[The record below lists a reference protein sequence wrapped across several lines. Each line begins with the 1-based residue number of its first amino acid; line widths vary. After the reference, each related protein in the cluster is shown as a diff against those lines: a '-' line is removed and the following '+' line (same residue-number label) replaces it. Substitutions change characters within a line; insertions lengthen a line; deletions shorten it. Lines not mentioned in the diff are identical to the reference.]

1 MPSLRGG
8 APKPCQKDIDIAH
21 WGRAEHAPVRA
32 AANRAAIPEMIMFA
46 TQNAQRSDC
55 LQNLRQRLRSFVFGT
70 GFEVDAQN
78 LAHHLAER
86 LVLLGPVS
94 TEQDIPAMARIPWS
108 VFVSRYLGVEDLR
121 SDTIE
126 SAQSNL
132 RAMTPEQTTEVEP
145 LLQDIIELIN
155 EACTHYA
162 EVESRSFG

>member
-1 MPSLRGG
+1 L
-8 APKPCQKDIDIAH
+8 AAHIAH
-21 WGRAEHAPVRA
+21 WSRAEHAPVRA
-32 AANRAAIPEMIMFA
+32 ATILEMIMFA
-46 TQNAQRSDC
+46 TQNAQRSDR
-55 LQNLRQRLRSFVFGT
+55 LQDLRQRLRSFVFGT

-121 SDTIE
+121 SDMIK
-126 SAQSNL
+126 SAQANL
-132 RAMTPEQTTEVEP
+132 RAMTPQQGAEVEP

-162 EVESRSFG
+162 EVEGRSFG